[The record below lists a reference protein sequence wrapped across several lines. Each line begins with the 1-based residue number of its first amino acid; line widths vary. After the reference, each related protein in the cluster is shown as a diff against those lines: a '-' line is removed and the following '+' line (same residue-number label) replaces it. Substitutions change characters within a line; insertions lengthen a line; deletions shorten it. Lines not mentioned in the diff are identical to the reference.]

1 MLIAKEE
8 EKSICFE
15 NLQFEKAG
23 EKGRVFFVNSGKIL
37 LELYS
42 FFLRSRQ
49 DWVSHWPE

>member
-8 EKSICFE
+8 EKVFALKIYNSKK
-15 NLQFEKAG
+15 QG
-23 EKGRVFFVNSGKIL
+23 GRYLFFFVNSGKIL
-37 LELYS
+37 LELYF